1 MNFLQSVEK
10 IITSHIADSN
20 ETINVAV
27 SGGADSVALLRTLHM
42 LNRNCIAIHINH
54 KLRGKDSDDDQQF
67 VADLAN
73 ELNIPFICHTY
84 DTSILAK
91 EKKISIEMAG
101 RYIRHDVF
109 SNLESKWIALGHHS
123 HDQAENFLMSMING
137 GSLDGLS
144 GMSDLQ
150 KFEKFNIIRPF
161 LNKTRL
167 EIFDW
172 LQSNNWKWREDK
184 SNYDISFLRNRIR
197 HKLLPIIEKEFNAE
211 FVKTINKS
219 MLILK
224 DDNHYLNSITN
235 NHNDTSIKVAPFNI
249 QQRYVRNWL
258 HSFHIN
264 RVCFDTI
271 KKIAQLLNKTEGTKV
286 FDLNNKYGVAVEYG
300 NLRLINKYEKKNL
313 PKWKLEINDDT
324 GWVKDNSCSIGSLPA
339 NASFCAKKI
348 NRKKLKVRNVL
359 PGDRFKPLGMKGS
372 KKIQDIFVDKKI
384 PKLERSSV
392 PIVLNENDVIWI
404 PGYCIAEGFEVRNC
418 NDPSINLKLTA
429 I

>member
-1 MNFLQSVEK
+1 MKFLQSVEK
-10 IITSHIADSN
+10 IIASHIVDSD

-27 SGGADSVALLRTLHM
+27 SGGPDSVALLRALHM

-73 ELNIPFICHTY
+73 ELNIPFVCHTH
-84 DTSILAK
+84 DASILAK

-101 RYIRHDVF
+101 RHIRHNVF

-123 HDQAENFLMSMING
+123 HDQAENFLLRMING
-137 GSLDGLS
+137 SGLDGLS
-144 GMSDLQ
+144 GMSDFQ
-150 KFEKFNIIRPF
+150 KFKNFNIIRPF

-172 LQSNNWKWREDK
+172 LLINNWKWREDK
-184 SNYDISFLRNRIR
+184 SNCDISFLRNRIR
-197 HKLLPIIEKEFNAE
+197 HKLLPIIKKEFNPDII
-211 FVKTINKS
+211 KTINKS

-235 NHNDTSIKVAPFNI
+235 DYCKTSIKEAPSNI

-258 HSFHIN
+258 HSFNID

-271 KKIAQLLNKTEGTKV
+271 KKIARSLNKTEGTKV
-286 FDLNNKYGVAVEYG
+286 FDLNNKYSVAVEYG
-300 NLRLINKYEKKNL
+300 DLRLINKNEKNNL
-313 PKWKLEINDDT
+313 PKWKLEINNDT
-324 GWVKDNSCSIGSLPA
+324 GWAKDNSCSIGSLPA

-348 NRKKLKVRNVL
+348 NPKNLKVRNVL

-372 KKIQDIFVDKKI
+372 RKIQDIFVDKKV
-384 PKLERSSV
+384 PRLKRSSV
-392 PIVLNENDVIWI
+392 PIVLNENEIIWI

-418 NDPSINLKLTA
+418 NDPSVNLKLTA